1 MILFGKIV
9 LGMAGVG
16 LAGASVLCSD
26 GFVNVNVIA
35 KQPQGPHIHVIAP
48 AMLAPIAVRL
58 APVAVRL
65 SSPAARVASP
75 AVSPDPQCV
84 MAQAQ
89 WQIREKLPFIDA
101 ALADLRDADDFTLVE
116 VDAPGEHVQVSK
128 SGSSIVV
135 DVDNADA
142 TVHVSAPIR
151 ALASTINQ
159 LAYASP
165 SPAPL

>member
-1 MILFGKIV
+1 MILLGKIV

-35 KQPQGPHIHVIAP
+35 KQPDGVHIHVIAP
-48 AMLAPIAVRL
+48 AMLAPIAMRF
-58 APVAVRL
+58 APLAVRVA
-65 SSPAARVASP
+65 SPAARAASP

-89 WQIREKLPFIDA
+89 WQIQQKLPFIRA
-101 ALADLRDADDFTLVE
+101 ALADLRNEDDFTLVE

-128 SGSSIVV
+128 SGASIVV
-135 DVDNADA
+135 DVDNPDA

-159 LAYASP
+159 LAATS
-165 SPAPL
+165 SM